1 MKMIDNKLYTITK
14 GKNETEGQEIGVE
27 PTKYL
32 MGLQPHEAIAELQSH
47 VESLAEELEKCSG
60 EDLDI
65 PEHVEKI
72 RNLVFEVEVAQSY
85 LAQVFKAWKGGQQ
98 GDSEAS

>member
-1 MKMIDNKLYTITK
+1 MIKNRLYTITK
-14 GKNETEGQEIGVE
+14 GKMDDDGQAIRVE
-27 PTKYL
+27 PTEYL
-32 MGLQPHEAIAELQSH
+32 MGLQPHETIAELQSH
-47 VESLAEELEKCSG
+47 VESLAEKLEKCSS

-72 RNLVFEVEVAQSY
+72 RNLVFEVEVAQGY
-85 LAQVFKAWKGGQQ
+85 LAQVFKAWKGGQK